1 MLADESFVALI
12 MIIICPNC
20 DTRYQVAQ
28 NAIGAAGRKVQCANC
43 SESWQAMAE
52 EEKPK
57 PKPKLV
63 EKPTPPEVEE
73 PEDDRL
79 FDEADEAALD
89 EAFANVEEK
98 NAPAKA
104 ADTADDDASEADAAP
119 EVGKKAKPAAKG
131 PVKSSF
137 DAALNKQRQMAMH
150 IRQMKFA
157 KNLPMG
163 RIRGNARLVGLC
175 LLACVIFGG
184 SYFRTDVVRM
194 FPDLAGIYAA
204 IGMKVNV
211 VGLEFRDVETL
222 RALKNGSD
230 VMVVSGRI
238 QNITGRRVNVP
249 AVVVSILDEAGSS
262 LYSWSVTPAAQSIGP
277 REIVEFETQ
286 LNAAPQG
293 AYTVKLGFA
302 DGRAN

>member
-1 MLADESFVALI
+1 MLAVEPFAALI

-52 EEKPK
+52 KEEPK

-63 EKPTPPEVEE
+63 EQPAAPEVEE

-89 EAFANVEEK
+89 EVFSREEEK

-104 ADTADDDASEADAAP
+104 ADTAGDDASETDAAP
-119 EVGKKAKPAAKG
+119 KADDKAKR
-131 PVKSSF
+131 PVKNSF

-211 VGLEFRDVETL
+211 IGLEFRDVETL

-238 QNITGRRVNVP
+238 QNITGRRVKVS

-293 AYTVKLGFA
+293 AYTVKLVFA